1 MTAQPPTAPAAP
13 TAAETSPMAKVPPA
27 GDGAADF
34 AAAPSARARGLLTV
48 ARLMACLP
56 LRLLRAI
63 GAPLGLIVY
72 ASSVAYRA
80 KLRGNLAR
88 AGEGSHRAAWRAA
101 SQAGQMVAELPFIW
115 LRPPEA
121 LQTRVVCTDLGVLEA
136 AERSGRGILFLT
148 PHLGSFEA
156 TARWYSAR
164 APITV
169 MFRPPR
175 QSLLA
180 PLLDRARNA
189 VGMRAVP
196 AAMSGVRAML
206 RALRSREAVGLLPDQ
221 VPGQGE
227 GRWVAFFGEPAYT
240 MTLPLRL
247 AQASGAAVVM
257 AVGER
262 IPGGWRLHL
271 EALEAPP
278 TPEALNAFMER
289 AIRRLPDQYLWG
301 YNRYKQLPDV
311 PRPER

>member
-1 MTAQPPTAPAAP
+1 MTAQPPIAPAAP
-13 TAAETSPMAKVPPA
+13 PAAELPSSAVDPLA
-27 GDGAADF
+27 GKADAA
-34 AAAPSARARGLLTV
+34 AEVAPSAGARRLLIM

-72 ASSVAYRA
+72 ASSGAYRA

-88 AGEGSHRAAWRAA
+88 AGEGSRRAAWRAA
-101 SQAGQMVAELPFIW
+101 SQAGQMVAELPFVW

-121 LQTRVVCTDLGVLEA
+121 LQARVVCTDLAVLEA
-136 AERSGRGILFLT
+136 AERTGRGILFLT
-148 PHLGSFEA
+148 PHLGAFEA

-175 QSLLA
+175 QALLA
-180 PLLDRARNA
+180 PLLDRARNS

-196 AAMSGVRAML
+196 AALSGVRAML
-206 RALRSREAVGLLPDQ
+206 RALRSGEAVGLLPDQ
-221 VPGQGE
+221 VPGRGE
-227 GRWVAFFGEPAYT
+227 GRWVVFFGEPAYT

-262 IPGGWRLHL
+262 VPGGGRLHL

-311 PRPER
+311 PPPE